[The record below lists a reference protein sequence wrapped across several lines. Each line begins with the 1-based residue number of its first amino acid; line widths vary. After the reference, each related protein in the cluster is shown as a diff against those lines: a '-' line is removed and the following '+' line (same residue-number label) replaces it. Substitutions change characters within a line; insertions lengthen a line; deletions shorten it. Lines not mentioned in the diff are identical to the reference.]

1 MEKDYGIPNY
11 ITAGALGSQPSN
23 TNLAY
28 ATNFVFFLPK
38 VPNAVYFCTNVS
50 MPGMSCQELKYKR
63 GKGMNLK
70 VPGSE
75 IIHGE
80 LSFTYLVDEK
90 LKNYTE
96 LQGWFRHMTSF
107 TDDDPVLKYRNWMS
121 EEGQLI
127 VLSAK
132 KNPKFRITF
141 RGLFPNRLSGMTLN
155 SADPEAN
162 NMTATAS
169 MSFTYY
175 NMEFFND

>member
-1 MEKDYGIPNY
+1 VK
-11 ITAGALGSQPSN
+11 
-23 TNLAY
+23 
-28 ATNFVFFLPK
+28 
-38 VPNAVYFCTNVS
+38 
-50 MPGMSCQELKYKR
+50 KYKR

-96 LQGWFRHMTSF
+96 LQEWFRHMTSF
-107 TDDDPVLKYRNWMS
+107 TDDDPILKYRNWMS

-132 KNPKFRITF
+132 KNPKFIYIIKIFTSH
-141 RGLFPNRLSGMTLN
+141 GLLEYNIVR
-155 SADPEAN
+155 
-162 NMTATAS
+162 AS
-169 MSFTYY
+169 
-175 NMEFFND
+175 

>member
-1 MEKDYGIPNY
+1 
-11 ITAGALGSQPSN
+11 
-23 TNLAY
+23 
-28 ATNFVFFLPK
+28 
-38 VPNAVYFCTNVS
+38 
-50 MPGMSCQELKYKR
+50 
-63 GKGMNLK
+63 MNLK

-96 LQGWFRHMTSF
+96 LQQWFRRMTSF